1 MSDLKDLKNKNIA
14 ELNALLAENRELLR
28 ELRFKDSNRQLKNV
42 RQLRSIKKA
51 IANILTALNQKQHEN
66 SK

>member
-1 MSDLKDLKNKNIA
+1 MPELKDLKNKNIA

-51 IANILTALNQKQHEN
+51 IANILTVLNQKQHEN